1 MRPALLLFC
10 LSLSFAVASD
20 PARFEPGLILRLSAG
35 GETDTQV
42 ASMVS
47 LDAPMG
53 KAVSPILSPGPFV
66 ARWEGEI
73 WSEQE
78 TEYSFGA
85 AMRGVFT
92 LTLNGE
98 QVLEGAGDNTVQT
111 MDKSYR
117 LRKGAN
123 QFVAELR
130 SDGTQDASIRL
141 TWRTQNGPAELLPP
155 AAFRHDAN
163 ALDLRRSAKK
173 QKP

>member
-1 MRPALLLFC
+1 MRPVLLLLC
-10 LSLSFAVASD
+10 LSLPFAVAGD

-35 GETDTQV
+35 GKTDTRV

-47 LDAPMG
+47 LDVPVG
-53 KAVSPILSPGPFV
+53 KAVSPVLAPGPFV

-73 WSEQE
+73 WSERE

-111 MDKSYR
+111 MDKSFR

-123 QFVAELR
+123 QFVAELQ

-141 TWRTQNGPAELLPP
+141 SWRMQNGPAELLPP

-163 ALDLRRSAKK
+163 DPCLRGSAQK